1 MGGFLTRKSLEIHV
15 SKSLNLETEMLCKL
29 LTLAEKQIETA
40 VKAIK
45 KSGQDIDSLNS
56 VDFVYKKQYKVEIKF
71 RNTYARM
78 EISEF
83 HG

>member
-1 MGGFLTRKSLEIHV
+1 MGGFLTRKPLEIYV
-15 SKSLNLETEMLCKL
+15 SKSLDLETEMLCKL
-29 LTLAEKQIETA
+29 LTIAEKQIETA

-45 KSGQDIDSLNS
+45 KSGQYVDTLNS
-56 VDFVYKKQYKVEIKF
+56 VDFIYKKQYKVEIKF
-71 RNTYARM
+71 RNTYVRM